1 MAATTNFS
9 APSTAPLPREWQR
22 SYAPSAAAESGAAR
36 HPGGSCSI
44 MHNAALVIATRR
56 LYIEKLF
63 NKPGI
68 LTGGAGNEGS
78 KQRKADL

>member
-1 MAATTNFS
+1 MAAATNFS
-9 APSTAPLPREWQR
+9 APSTDPLPREWQR
-22 SYAPSAAAESGAAR
+22 SYAPFAAAESGAAR
-36 HPGGSCSI
+36 HAGRSCSM
-44 MHNAALVIATRR
+44 MHDAALVIAARL